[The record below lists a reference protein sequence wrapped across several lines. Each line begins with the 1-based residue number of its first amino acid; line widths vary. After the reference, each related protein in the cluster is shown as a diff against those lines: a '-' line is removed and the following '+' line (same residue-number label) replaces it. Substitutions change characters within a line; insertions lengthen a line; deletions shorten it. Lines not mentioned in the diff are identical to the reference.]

1 MQSMTTCPIDP
12 GTDGVTSEKG
22 SAIRIDRAGKKY
34 SLTQGVHRDSAEFW
48 ALKNVSFEISG
59 GKVLGVIGRNG
70 AGKTTLLNA
79 IAGVLS
85 LTEGEIKVCGKVL
98 GLFNL
103 GVGFQDELTG
113 KENIFLNTAIL
124 GATKQEAVDRFD
136 AITAFSELGEF
147 INMPLGTYSQGMRLR
162 LAFSIITHL
171 DFEVLLMDEVLAV
184 GDALFQSK
192 CYERLM
198 DFKRAGKTL
207 VLTTQS
213 MDMIE
218 RLCDSVVLLDHGRVV
233 FSGSPVEATNKYRA
247 LLNSEQFYVGPSKV
261 ARPVFENTK
270 KWVENISEW
279 GQKLGTKEAVITS
292 VKFINRWGFESHS
305 FRSRQSL
312 KIRVVFD
319 AKNIIKEPHFG
330 IAIFKNDGVYCYG
343 PNTQFDQQVIKE
355 IKPGRSWFELTYQEL
370 LLAPGD
376 YKVSVAI
383 WDKNE
388 ILPFDYHSGCYDLK
402 VMGSNVAKEL
412 LKIPCKVNGRES
424 LPCEKVLA
432 LVFGE
437 KTDSEKRDAGGAG
450 SKITAAQ
457 WVDDKGIP
465 KDVLR
470 TGETMTLKIDVTDS
484 VSRKDATHL
493 WAGLF
498 RDDDVYCQGFVS
510 PVRGER
516 SYHFVFREFPLL
528 PGGYKVSAGV
538 WSEKE
543 HRFLERRDNVVSFKM
558 VFDREDHGTVHLKH
572 EWKWEFKK

>member
-1 MQSMTTCPIDP
+1 MTTYPIDP
-12 GTDGVTSEKG
+12 GTEGATLENG

-34 SLTQGVHRDSAEFW
+34 PLTQGVHRDSAEFW

-124 GATKQEAVDRFD
+124 GASKQEAVDRFD

-261 ARPVFENTK
+261 ARAVFENTK

-305 FRSRQSL
+305 FRSGQSM

-343 PNTQFDQQVIKE
+343 PNTQFDQQVIRE
-355 IKPGRSWFELTYQEL
+355 INPGRSWFELTYREL

-402 VMGSNVAKEL
+402 IMGTNEAKEL
-412 LKIPCKVNGRES
+412 LRISCKVNGRAG
-424 LPCEKVLA
+424 LPGEKVLGPI
-432 LVFGE
+432 VGE
-437 KTDSEKRDAGGAG
+437 KTDSVKREAGGAG
-450 SKITAAQ
+450 GRITSAQ
-457 WVDDKGIP
+457 WIDDKGIP

-484 VSRKDATHL
+484 ESRRDATYL

-510 PVRGER
+510 PVRGEQ

-538 WSEKE
+538 WSEQGR
-543 HRFLERRDNVVSFKM
+543 RFLERRDNVVSFKM
-558 VFDREDHGTVHLKH
+558 VFDREDHGTVFLKH
-572 EWKWEFKK
+572 AWKWEAEK

>member
-1 MQSMTTCPIDP
+1 MTTYPIDH
-12 GTDGVTSEKG
+12 GTDGAMPKKG
-22 SAIRIDRAGKKY
+22 PAIRIDRAGKKY
-34 SLTQGVHRDSAEFW
+34 LLKQGIHGESAEFW
-48 ALKNVSFEISG
+48 ALKNVSFEVPG
-59 GKVLGVIGRNG
+59 GKVLGLIGRNG

-113 KENIFLNTAIL
+113 RENIFLNATIL
-124 GATKQEAVDRFD
+124 GATKQQVLDRFD
-136 AITAFSELGEF
+136 AIVEFSELGEF

-207 VLTTQS
+207 LLTTQS

-233 FSGSPVEATNKYRA
+233 FSGSPVETTNKYRA

-261 ARPVFENTK
+261 ARQVFENTK

-292 VKFINRWGFESHS
+292 VKFMNRWGFESQS
-305 FRSRQSL
+305 FRSGQSL

-355 IKPGRSWFELTYQEL
+355 IKPGSSWFELIYQEL

-402 VMGSNVAKEL
+402 ITGSNLAKEL
-412 LKIPCKVNGRES
+412 MRISCKVNGRES
-424 LPCEKVLA
+424 LPCEKVLGPF
-432 LVFGE
+432 FGE
-437 KTDSEKRDAGGAG
+437 KNDSEKGEVGVAA
-450 SKITAAQ
+450 SEIATAQ

-470 TGETMTLKIDVTDS
+470 TGETMTLKINVTDAAS
-484 VSRKDATHL
+484 LRDATHL
-493 WAGLF
+493 WTGLF

-510 PVRGER
+510 AVRGER
-516 SYHFVFREFPLL
+516 SYPFVFREFPLL

-538 WSEKE
+538 WSEKDQ
-543 HRFLERRDNVVSFKM
+543 RFLARRDNVVSFKM
-558 VFDREDHGTVHLKH
+558 VFDREDHGTVYLKH
-572 EWKWEFKK
+572 AWKWKFKK